1 MPRKSSIPS
10 YRLHK
15 PSGLAVVTLNGKN
28 YYLGTHGSKKSLQE
42 YDRLI
47 IRWIS
52 GGRRPLERPDDLTIS
67 EMIVRFVEDYAKRWY
82 RKNGRYTSSM
92 ARIRAVSR
100 SLNRLYGDHPAREF
114 RPSDLKTMRAYWE
127 QAGHARG
134 TVNDAVFWVR
144 KMFAWAAEEELIPGS
159 VLADLKAVKN
169 LVKGRTVA
177 PDYEAVTPVPEE
189 VLEATIAQLRPLV
202 VAMVRLQIATGMRP
216 GEVCMMRPC
225 DIDRSGEV
233 WRYVPRE
240 HKTEHKGKD
249 RVVLLGPEAR
259 AILGPLLESTRE
271 RSPIFTKARRPKD
284 QIDVTL
290 YGRAIGAACAKA
302 RPHPTLGNIRP
313 KDRTADQANEYKRW
327 MMENGWNPNQLRH
340 NAATRLR
347 KRFGIET
354 ARIILGHS
362 SAFTTEIYAE
372 ADVEKAMLAIG
383 QAG

>member
-1 MPRKSSIPS
+1 MPRKPTVPS

-15 PSGLAVVTLNGKN
+15 PSGQAVVTLSGKDH
-28 YYLGTHGSKKSLQE
+28 YLGVHGSEKSLLE
-42 YDRLI
+42 YDRLVTL
-47 IRWIS
+47 WTLA
-52 GGRRPLERPDDLTIS
+52 GRKLCDRPSDLTVS
-67 EMIVRFVEDYAKRWY
+67 EMIVRFVEGYAERWY

-92 ARIRAVSR
+92 SRIRAVSR
-100 SLNRLYGDHPAREF
+100 SLNRLYGNHPAREF

-169 LVKGRTVA
+169 LAKGRTTA
-177 PDYEAVTPVPEE
+177 PDYDSVTPVPEDL
-189 VLEATIAQLRPLV
+189 LEATLAHLRPM
-202 VAMVRLQIATGMRP
+202 VAALVRLQLATGMRP
-216 GEVCMMRPC
+216 GEACMMRPC

-233 WRYVPRE
+233 WRYIPRE
-240 HKTEHKGKD
+240 HKTEHKGKE

-271 RSPIFTKARRPKD
+271 RSAIFTKARRPKD

-290 YGRAIGAACAKA
+290 YGREIDAACAKA
-302 RPHPTLGNIRP
+302 RPHPTLGSIRP
-313 KDRTADQANEYKRW
+313 KDRTAEQANEYKRW

-347 KRFGIET
+347 KQFGIET